1 MGKSILVT
9 GGANSGK
16 SALAERLTLG
26 RGASP
31 VYIATSQAHDDEMR
45 AKIARHRASRGPGWT
60 TIEAPTDIVTALRD
74 SDGAAPRLVDCLTMW
89 LTNLML
95 SKADWQAEA
104 DALTDLIPTLE
115 SPVVFVTNEV
125 GAGIVPE
132 NRLARQFR
140 SAAGQLNQQVA
151 ACCDEV
157 WLSVSGCP
165 LRIKPHE

>member
-26 RGASP
+26 LGAAP
-31 VYIATSQAHDDEMR
+31 VYIATAEAHDSEMR
-45 AKIARHRASRGPGWT
+45 AKIDRHRTTRGTGWT
-60 TIEAPTDIVTALRD
+60 TIEAPVDIVGALRD
-74 SDGAAPRLVDCLTMW
+74 CDGAGPRLVDCLTMW

-95 SKADWQAEA
+95 TERDWEAEA
-104 DALTDLIPTLE
+104 RALTDLLPGLE

-125 GAGIVPE
+125 GSGIVPE
-132 NRLARQFR
+132 NSLARRFR

-151 ACCDEV
+151 ALCDDV